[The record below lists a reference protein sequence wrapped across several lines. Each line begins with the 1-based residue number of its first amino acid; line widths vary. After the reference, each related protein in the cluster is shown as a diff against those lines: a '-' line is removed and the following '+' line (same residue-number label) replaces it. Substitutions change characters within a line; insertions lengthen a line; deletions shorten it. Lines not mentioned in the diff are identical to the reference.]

1 MLKSLFQQP
10 ASRKGKQVD
19 RNLALEVARATEA
32 AALAVGRYIGKGD
45 ERAADRAACEAMRKA
60 LNSIA
65 IDGKIVIGE
74 GEDSETDFL
83 YSGEIVGT
91 GAGPEVEVALDALEG
106 PLICATGGPNAL
118 SCIALSERGKLL
130 RCPDTY
136 MEKIAC
142 GPVGHGVIDLDR
154 SPTDNLKALAEAK
167 KVYVEDLRVA
177 ILDRPRHDKLIAEV
191 RKAGAGI
198 KLLSAGDL
206 SAAIAT
212 TREESE
218 VDLLL
223 GVGGAHQGVLAAA
236 AIRSAG
242 GDMQCRFKPRN
253 PQEAEQ
259 CLAAGVLDLN
269 RRYMLEEIAGDNVMF
284 AATGVTTGDYL
295 RGVRF
300 FSGGARTNSVVMR
313 SKSRTVRFIEA
324 VHHFDYKPEY

>member
-1 MLKSLFQQP
+1 M
-10 ASRKGKQVD
+10 D

-32 AALAVGRYIGKGD
+32 AALAASRFIGKGD
-45 ERAADRAACEAMRKA
+45 ERAADRAACEAMRQA
-60 LNSIA
+60 LNSVA
-65 IDGKIVIGE
+65 IDGQIVIGE
-74 GEDSETDFL
+74 GAQGETDLL
-83 YSGEIVGT
+83 YLGEIVGT
-91 GAGPEVEVALDALEG
+91 GSGPEVEVALDALEG
-106 PLICATGGPNAL
+106 SLICATGGPNAL

-142 GPVGHGVIDLDR
+142 GPVGRGVIDLDR

-177 ILDRPRHDKLIAEV
+177 ILDRPRHDDLIAEV

-206 SAAIAT
+206 SAAMAT
-212 TREESE
+212 TREESDI
-218 VDLLL
+218 DLLM
-223 GVGGAHQGVLAAA
+223 GIGGAHQGVLAAA

-253 PQEAEQ
+253 SQESEL
-259 CLAAGVLDLN
+259 CLAAGILDLN
-269 RRYMLEEIAGDNVMF
+269 HRYTLDEIAGDNVMF

-295 RGVRF
+295 HGVRF
-300 FSGGARTNSVVMR
+300 VSGGARTNSVVMR
-313 SKSRTVRFIEA
+313 SKSRTIRFIEA
-324 VHHFDYKPEY
+324 FHHFDYKPEY

>member
-1 MLKSLFQQP
+1 M
-10 ASRKGKQVD
+10 D

-74 GEDSETDFL
+74 GEEGETDFL

-91 GAGPEVEVALDALEG
+91 GAGPEVDVALDALEG
-106 PLICATGGPNAL
+106 PLISATGGPNAL
-118 SCIALSERGKLL
+118 SCVALSERGKLL

-142 GPVGHGVIDLDR
+142 GPVGNGVIDLER

-218 VDLLL
+218 IDLLL
-223 GVGGAHQGVLAAA
+223 GIGGAHQGVLAAA

-253 PQEAEQ
+253 PQETEQ

-269 RRYMLEEIAGDNVMF
+269 RRYTLDEIAGDNVMF